1 MTIDIQC
8 PACSKKLS
16 VPDSFAG
23 KRGKC
28 PSCST
33 KIDIPAA
40 PKPALETVPTVSE
53 AKAQPPAI
61 AAPPRIDAETSPVIA
76 KPMIDSQGDNPYS
89 PAVASSSMP
98 KPHPGSS
105 TITVRQLDTISV
117 AKTFGVLYGILGLIL
132 GVMFGGLTLIGA
144 LAGASSR
151 TGTAEMIGVGVG
163 GAIVMAILA
172 PLFYGAMGF
181 IAGLLSGVL
190 YNLTAKFSGGIK
202 FET

>member
-8 PACSKKLS
+8 PTCSKKMS

-28 PSCST
+28 PKCST
-33 KIDIPAA
+33 KVDIPAA
-40 PKPALETVPTVSE
+40 PNPDLETAPKVLD

-61 AAPPRIDAETSPVIA
+61 AAPTHLDTETSPPVA
-76 KPMIDSQGDNPYS
+76 NPLVDSKSGNPYS
-89 PAVASSSMP
+89 PAVASSSML